1 MLPGVPA
8 EQGEVVAAT
17 KPDELHAVRAELRR
31 LARRRLTASFT
42 AVEQRRWDFLA
53 ERELVLLG
61 LAEKTA

>member
-1 MLPGVPA
+1 MLA
-8 EQGEVVAAT
+8 VVKGSEGTAVA

-31 LARRRLTASFT
+31 LARRRLTASFS

-61 LAEKTA
+61 MAEKTA